1 MIWTEREATMARPVT
16 IFTGQWAD
24 ISFPGLCKLM
34 ADMGYDGLETACWGD
49 HMDVRKAAEDTGYV
63 EERKKILEEHGLKCW
78 ALGAHLAGQCV
89 GDRYDERLD
98 AFAPE
103 SCKGSPDKIQKWA
116 VEEMKA
122 TARAAKNMGCRVV
135 NGFMG
140 SPIWKFWYSFPA
152 TPEDMVEKGFQKIKK
167 LWTPILDEFDACGVK
182 FGLEVHPSEIA
193 FDFYTTQKL
202 FDVFEH
208 RPALGLNFDPSHL
221 IWQGMEPHLFIRE
234 FADRIY
240 HVHMKDVSIN
250 LDGRSGILGSHLPF
264 GDLRR
269 GWNFRSLGH
278 GDVNFEEIIRELNT
292 IGYKGPL
299 SVEWEDNGM
308 EREFG
313 ARESLEFVRSVD
325 FSPSAVKFDKDMKS

>member
-1 MIWTEREATMARPVT
+1 MPRPVT

-24 ISFPGLCKLM
+24 ISFPDLCKLM
-34 ADMGYDGLETACWGD
+34 GDMGYDGLEIACWGD
-49 HMDVRKAAEDTGYV
+49 HMDVRKAADDAAYV
-63 EERKKILEEHGLKCW
+63 EERKKTLEKFGLKCW
-78 ALGAHLAGQCV
+78 ALGAHLSGQCV

-98 AFAPE
+98 AFAPDE
-103 SCKGSPDKIQKWA
+103 YQGKPDKIREWA

-122 TARAAKNMGCRVV
+122 TARAAKNMGCSVV
-135 NGFMG
+135 NGFIG
-140 SPIWKFWYSFPA
+140 SPIWKFWYSFPS
-152 TPEDMVEKGFQKIKK
+152 TSEDMVENGFQKIKE
-167 LWTPILDEFDACGVK
+167 LWMPILDEFDACGVK
-182 FGLEVHPSEIA
+182 FGLEVHPTEIA
-193 FDFYTTQKL
+193 FDFYTTKKL
-202 FDVFEH
+202 FDVFDD

-221 IWQGMEPHLFIRE
+221 LWQGMEPHLFIRE

-278 GDVNFEEIIRELNT
+278 GDVNFEEIIRELND
-292 IGYKGPL
+292 IGYQGPL

-308 EREFG
+308 ERTFG

-325 FSPSAVKFDKDMKS
+325 FAPSDVQFDKDMKS